1 MRHKI
6 IGSVRKRQLFTN
18 LVATTALAMAASLA
32 MPGLAQD
39 DRVGNTTPVP
49 PEGPTGTAGA
59 TVPRL
64 VTFSGVLKDA
74 SEKPVTGTVTL
85 AFSVYE
91 FQEGGS
97 PLWVETQA
105 VQADAQG
112 RYAVLLGATQPDGVP
127 LDLFTTGRARWLGIQ
142 PQLPAAGEQPRVLL
156 AGVPYALKA
165 GDADTLGGK
174 PASAYVTTE
183 TLGAPDGALPASVA
197 PASAGAQT
205 LSLPPATGQARRKA
219 SSTGPLNTSCSN
231 VTADGTAKANF
242 VAKFISACVIHQSAI
257 FESSGKVGIG
267 NTSPGGALDV
277 SGTTVLRNTL
287 NLSQT
292 TGSSVG
298 VINMGSSPF
307 IHACCSSSA
316 GNTFVGGNA
325 GNFTTT
331 GNGLNTAIGFKA
343 LSANSTGFRNTATGN
358 GALQSDTIGAE
369 NTAFGYFA
377 LNRNT
382 NGDSNT
388 AVGDSA
394 LTFDTSGFNNTAIG
408 FSAMLS
414 NGTGTDN
421 TAMGDS
427 ALSFNTTGSFNT
439 AIGESTLGA
448 NTTGKFNTALGTG
461 ASVSSGSLFNA
472 TAIGAEATVGESNAI
487 VLGCASTSSCQAGG
501 LNPGAVP
508 PNVGIGTAT
517 PTHRLES
524 AADANAGFNSTWPI
538 ALVSQTTPSKMLGMG
553 FDPGLNA
560 GFIQATQTF
569 VGSNALLI
577 NPDGGNVGIGTT
589 GPDSLL
595 TVNGSADK
603 PGGGSWGT
611 FSDGRLKTV
620 AGTYDAGLNAIL
632 NLTPVRYRY
641 KEQNAM
647 GIRDGQEHIG
657 FVAQEVEKVIP
668 EAVSRNNR
676 GYLLV
681 NNDPILWTMLNAI
694 KQQQAEIEALT
705 RAVHQKD
712 AQIQKLTEQ
721 AQALQKLQHRMVV
734 LEGRLGQVEVKSGDS
749 LALVAIAERDR

>member
-1 MRHKI
+1 
-6 IGSVRKRQLFTN
+6 
-18 LVATTALAMAASLA
+18 
-32 MPGLAQD
+32 
-39 DRVGNTTPVP
+39 
-49 PEGPTGTAGA
+49 
-59 TVPRL
+59 
-64 VTFSGVLKDA
+64 
-74 SEKPVTGTVTL
+74 
-85 AFSVYE
+85 
-91 FQEGGS
+91 
-97 PLWVETQA
+97 
-105 VQADAQG
+105 
-112 RYAVLLGATQPDGVP
+112 
-127 LDLFTTGRARWLGIQ
+127 
-142 PQLPAAGEQPRVLL
+142 
-156 AGVPYALKA
+156 
-165 GDADTLGGK
+165 
-174 PASAYVTTE
+174 
-183 TLGAPDGALPASVA
+183 
-197 PASAGAQT
+197 
-205 LSLPPATGQARRKA
+205 
-219 SSTGPLNTSCSN
+219 
-231 VTADGTAKANF
+231 
-242 VAKFISACVIHQSAI
+242 
-257 FESSGKVGIG
+257 
-267 NTSPGGALDV
+267 
-277 SGTTVLRNTL
+277 
-287 NLSQT
+287 
-292 TGSSVG
+292 
-298 VINMGSSPF
+298 
-307 IHACCSSSA
+307 
-316 GNTFVGGNA
+316 
-325 GNFTTT
+325 
-331 GNGLNTAIGFKA
+331 
-343 LSANSTGFRNTATGN
+343 
-358 GALQSDTIGAE
+358 
-369 NTAFGYFA
+369 
-377 LNRNT
+377 
-382 NGDSNT
+382 
-388 AVGDSA
+388 
-394 LTFDTSGFNNTAIG
+394 
-408 FSAMLS
+408 
-414 NGTGTDN
+414 
-421 TAMGDS
+421 
-427 ALSFNTTGSFNT
+427 
-439 AIGESTLGA
+439 
-448 NTTGKFNTALGTG
+448 
-461 ASVSSGSLFNA
+461 
-472 TAIGAEATVGESNAI
+472 

-657 FVAQEVEKVIP
+657 FVAQDVEKVIP

-694 KQQQAEIEALT
+694 KQEQAEIEALT

-734 LEGRLGQVEVKSGDS
+734 LEGRLEQVEVKSGDS
-749 LALVAIAERDR
+749 LALAAIAERDR